1 MLYVVQYYFR
11 SFLKNIYLHKIF
23 LVSQFTLYSNLCFL
37 KLFTKHIHPSSMQMC
52 SYYTLLHFFFQF
64 SLLEKEVFLVRKF
77 FIFSFLLIISAV
89 SVSKLPLIQ
98 AKVSSVKITIT
109 LEIMEA
115 TLSLRFFDFLS
126 TMIII
131 LWLKSHI
138 TYGYKHLLLSLFRYL

>member
-1 MLYVVQYYFR
+1 M
-11 SFLKNIYLHKIF
+11 HKIYWA
-23 LVSQFTLYSNLCFL
+23 SRFTLYSNLCFL
-37 KLFTKHIHPSSMQMC
+37 KLIHQTHSPRFHASVF
-52 SYYTLLHFFFQF
+52 LLYLITFFFSNSHYSKKKCF
-64 SLLEKEVFLVRKF
+64 WWENSSYFL
-77 FIFSFLLIISAV
+77 LLIISAV

-138 TYGYKHLLLSLFRYL
+138 TYGYKHLLLSLSRYL

>member
-1 MLYVVQYYFR
+1 MFSQVIHQ
-11 SFLKNIYLHKIF
+11 IYPP
-23 LVSQFTLYSNLCFL
+23 N
-37 KLFTKHIHPSSMQMC
+37 SMQMY
-52 SYYTLLHFFFQF
+52 SYYTLLHFF
-64 SLLEKEVFLVRKF
+64 LPILITRKRS
-77 FIFSFLLIISAV
+77 IFGAKILHIFFLLIISAV